1 MPWRGRP
8 TGASR
13 RQNDLGVGGWLAR
26 CQGLWRAHSGSISAG
41 NGLRQPAAPSGTPSQ
56 LVAALWFI
64 SKAAGG
70 LLPRVAIGWALLQLR
85 GVGSLSP
92 LHLSRVPQETPVRAS
107 LGGRRGDRCW
117 CLPRLLPNAAVGGG
131 PSAQAGRAST
141 AAGIRVRVETKG
153 HPAAGIRLPAVTAQP
168 GVWGSALALTTLTLL
183 ARLQAVNSQHPGTGT
198 ARPPGAGCSC
208 FRHVV
213 LLLTRPPRRN

>member
-70 LLPRVAIGWALLQLR
+70 LLPRVAIGWALLRLR

-141 AAGIRVRVETKG
+141 AAGIREGGDKG
-153 HPAAGIRLPAVTAQP
+153 PPGRRHPSASSNGTAGRLGQCLSSHHLDPAGKAAG
-168 GVWGSALALTTLTLL
+168 G
-183 ARLQAVNSQHPGTGT
+183 
-198 ARPPGAGCSC
+198 
-208 FRHVV
+208 
-213 LLLTRPPRRN
+213 